1 MLFILAMTEID
12 TESMRRIIRHT
23 FFILCTLAAAESHAQ
38 VSYKQFENQEDLN
51 IKAELGLELWNYYTR
66 SDLDSLKI
74 AAFDLLLDAS
84 EDEHEFARAVGSRM
98 LGDYLY
104 RTGKIEQG
112 LEYLNLSLG
121 FFEKREDYVVASE
134 VWNAI
139 GHAYQLDGSLNKSKD
154 AYKRSLQLG
163 EQSTD
168 ATAAFNAKLGLGRT
182 YILAGDTTTGMSIWH
197 SYKQLSLEAEKYE
210 AAADVYAFMA
220 MIETERGNEAQSS
233 EYYARSIE
241 YGGRSSSKS
250 YRANRCANLG
260 IQKFTEGD
268 YDSSHYF
275 FEKSLELRLEL
286 NNIRQILE
294 GYYNLGYYYM
304 SVDSVDKC
312 SEYFDLVLKK
322 AEEHELWIDLGDY
335 LQEFIEIYDELGKDE
350 LIAVYTSRLE
360 EVNEIIKDKNATDE
374 KILDA
379 LDLNFSKKKKKEVKM
394 KDPGGIDWTLFI
406 GIVLAALVILFL
418 FLERKRFIN

>member
-1 MLFILAMTEID
+1 MN
-12 TESMRRIIRHT
+12 RIIRYT
-23 FFILCTLAAAESHAQ
+23 FFILCILASAESHAQ
-38 VSYKQFENQEDLN
+38 VSYRQFKSQQDLN
-51 IKAELGLELWNYYTR
+51 LKAELGLELWNYYTR

-74 AAFDLLLDAS
+74 AAFDLLLAAA
-84 EDEHEFARAVGSRM
+84 EEEHEFARAVGSRM

-112 LEYLNLSLG
+112 LEYLNLALG

-154 AYKRSLQLG
+154 AYKKSLQLG

-220 MIETERGNEAQSS
+220 MIESERGNKDQSS
-233 EYYARSIE
+233 EYYNLSIE

-250 YRANRCANLG
+250 YRANRFANLG
-260 IQKFTEGD
+260 IQKFGEAD
-268 YDSSHYF
+268 YDSSLYF
-275 FEKSLELRLEL
+275 FKKSLELRLEL
-286 NNIRQILE
+286 NNMRQILE
-294 GYYNLGYYYM
+294 GYYNLGFYYM
-304 SVDSVDKC
+304 SVDSLDKC
-312 SEYFDLVLKK
+312 SEYFDLVLEK
-322 AEEHELWIDLGDY
+322 AEEHKLWVDLSDY
-335 LQEFIEIYDELGKDE
+335 LKEFIDIYGELGRNE
-350 LIAVYTSRLE
+350 LIAVYKTRLV
-360 EVNEIIKDKNATDE
+360 EVDEIIKDKNSTDE
-374 KILDA
+374 KILKE
-379 LDLNFSKKKKKEVKM
+379 LDLNFSDKRKKQVEM

-406 GIVLAALVILFL
+406 VIVLAALVILFL